1 MGEEKFYI
9 DYKHLSILLSK
20 FLQLKALLRNLQLEF
35 EGLTTK
41 ADASNAEGA
50 ITEDE
55 ILYTLSIGNR
65 ILTDMPHSQP
75 EPGAKMTNIIIR
87 KDILAQTLPRE
98 LMQVIYTI
106 GEVVEKITVA
116 LNGLTDKERAIIERR
131 DIQGEDWKEITEK
144 LALGADRLGQIR
156 RDALEK
162 MARTTRVTFEQYEFC
177 IERLRKG
184 REAITND
191 KH

>member
-41 ADASNAEGA
+41 TDASNAEGA

-106 GEVVEKITVA
+106 GEVVEKMTVA
-116 LNGLTDKERAIIERR
+116 LNGLTKVKIGKKSQRSLR
-131 DIQGEDWKEITEK
+131 W
-144 LALGADRLGQIR
+144 
-156 RDALEK
+156 
-162 MARTTRVTFEQYEFC
+162 EQT
-177 IERLRKG
+177 G
-184 REAITND
+184 
-191 KH
+191 